1 MSFVIMGKVY
11 ATDVGDSL
19 AKFVLLVLA
28 EHADNDSHICWPSLS
43 RIQSITHL
51 SRQSVVNKLDYL
63 TSRGFIQ
70 RERGH
75 KGQST
80 RYTILVHQLDQASQ
94 PARPEPVSKPNNN
107 SSIQPIPHDWV
118 ASEELRAAVD
128 ALPNLEEIDHDI
140 EEAQFRSY
148 WQERGGTNADWNAK
162 YKWFIKRHRTK
173 QPDAPSSFNQARSTK
188 ARRDSGQSGIWHDVA
203 RGVG

>member
-1 MSFVIMGKVY
+1 MSFAIMGKVY

-28 EHADNDSHICWPSLS
+28 EHADNDSHNCWPSLT

-63 TSRGFIQ
+63 TNRGFIQ

-80 RYTILVHQLDQASQ
+80 RYTILVHQLDQASP
-94 PARPEPVSKPNNN
+94 PARPEPVIEPNNN
-107 SSIQPIPHDWV
+107 SRSQPIAHDWV
-118 ASEELRAAVD
+118 ASEELRAAID
-128 ALPNLEEIDHDI
+128 KIPNLEEIDHDI
-140 EEAQFRSY
+140 EEAQFRCY
-148 WQERGGTNADWNAK
+148 WQERGGINQDWNAK
-162 YKWFIKRHRTK
+162 YKWFIKKHRTK

-188 ARRDSGQSGIWHDVA
+188 ARRNSEPTGIWNDVA